1 MEGLGLEV
9 HRSRMT
15 SLWRW
20 SWENPGQRE
29 GMSHV
34 GDVSIPGGGESKCK
48 TPPNKSK
55 LASLRESQCDR
66 KDVKRMK
73 IRLEKQ
79 MEPITG
85 LQGGSVLL
93 CMVWNAIE
101 GFWAEE
107 DHEIYS
113 LRRLLRLPW
122 WSGGYESPA
131 NSGDMGSIPGPGR
144 YYVPWGNLTH
154 IPQLLSP
161 LALEPMLSN

>member
-1 MEGLGLEV
+1 
-9 HRSRMT
+9 
-15 SLWRW
+15 
-20 SWENPGQRE
+20 
-29 GMSHV
+29 MSHV

-101 GFWAEE
+101 GF
-107 DHEIYS
+107 
-113 LRRLLRLPW
+113 
-122 WSGGYESPA
+122 
-131 NSGDMGSIPGPGR
+131 
-144 YYVPWGNLTH
+144 
-154 IPQLLSP
+154 
-161 LALEPMLSN
+161 